1 MTLFWDSSLYQC
13 IFTVIDVICFTTN
26 LLIPSLKLTL
36 IEGEFR
42 YKFLRDI
49 FPNFQVNRF
58 WAFLSNQ
65 EDSQPSSMCAVF
77 KISSKWHSLHIHFVL
92 HHYVSIHYEVSK
104 SKYSLDPWHNRTE
117 FFLRYQ
123 TKTPQINLQI
133 LVPNLSAKIAFVLI
147 RF

>member
-13 IFTVIDVICFTTN
+13 IFTIIDAISFTTN
-26 LLIPSLKLTL
+26 LLIPSLRLTL
-36 IEGEFR
+36 IEGEFC
-42 YKFLRDI
+42 YNFLRDI

-65 EDSQPSSMCAVF
+65 EDSQPSSMCAEF
-77 KISSKWHSLHIHFVL
+77 KLSLKWHSLHIHFVL
-92 HHYVSIHYEVSK
+92 HYYISIHPSILWIHDTIK
-104 SKYSLDPWHNRTE
+104 RI
-117 FFLRYQ
+117 FLRYR